1 MEGQVGGSG
10 AMDTQGR
17 GPSAA
22 PAGGG
27 SSSAGSL
34 EELLVTL
41 RKSSRDLSFYPPA
54 HPLLARSL
62 ERALDRVRAEIGGR
76 LVLSFGVT
84 RGGFQVE
91 GRAVGAENP
100 QLADMAAD
108 LFLRRIQQVGFGTG
122 IEVGELT
129 AFLRIA
135 TADPKTLLEQGGPAK
150 VLASQGVSRI
160 QITELEF
167 RRTEPA
173 GSATPPGESRSDS
186 DPSGSSDEE
195 GATPA
200 PGEPPTAVALLQ
212 RLEHEAAAG
221 GTAGYEW
228 AASRLHTVAA
238 SAVQADRLA
247 EVVAI
252 LRAFLGH
259 RERAG
264 LAEPIRQRAAK
275 AVETIANTATLEY
288 LSDRAGH
295 EGGEA
300 AGDPSDV
307 LVALGSLVVPGV
319 VSRVATADRGP
330 VRERLIGLVL
340 ALRHTALPDLVG
352 ALKGV
357 DRELGYDLAAGLR
370 GCPDQGSMVLLARFL
385 RHKAVWVRGE
395 ALRTLAGIGGD
406 AATRLVLQ
414 ALGDPDAGVVELA
427 IGHLGAMQVKQATP
441 SLLRFATKP
450 VLKGKAFA
458 LRLAAV
464 AALGA
469 MGDRGCIPVLQRI
482 LRTRTWFRRSA
493 GEELRRAAASALLAL
508 GRPEARS
515 LVETGARGRWRRDVR
530 RACTAALHPAE
541 PRPAPK
547 AAAERLNSES

>member
-1 MEGQVGGSG
+1 
-10 AMDTQGR
+10 
-17 GPSAA
+17 
-22 PAGGG
+22 
-27 SSSAGSL
+27 
-34 EELLVTL
+34 
-41 RKSSRDLSFYPPA
+41 
-54 HPLLARSL
+54 
-62 ERALDRVRAEIGGR
+62 
-76 LVLSFGVT
+76 
-84 RGGFQVE
+84 
-91 GRAVGAENP
+91 VGAENQ

-122 IEVGELT
+122 VEVGELA

-160 QITELEF
+160 QISELDF
-167 RRTEPA
+167 RRTESARLASSPA
-173 GSATPPGESRSDS
+173 EAESGS
-186 DPSGSSDEE
+186 DPSGSPDEGE
-195 GATPA
+195 ATP
-200 PGEPPTAVALLQ
+200 PPEETPTTEALLQ
-212 RLEHEAAAG
+212 RLEREGAAG

-228 AASRLHTVAA
+228 AASQLQTIAT

-259 RERAG
+259 RKRAG
-264 LAEPIRQRAAK
+264 FAEPIRQRAGK
-275 AVETIANTATLEY
+275 AVEIVVTPATLEY
-288 LSDRAGH
+288 LSNRAGR

-300 AGDPSDV
+300 AGDPADV
-307 LVALGSLVVPGV
+307 LVALGSLVVPGL
-319 VSRVATADRGP
+319 VSRAATTDRGP
-330 VRERLIGLVL
+330 ARERLIGLVL

-357 DRELGYDLAAGLR
+357 DRELGYDLAAALR
-370 GCPDQGSMVLLARFL
+370 GCPDQGSMALLARLL

-395 ALRTLAGIGGD
+395 ALRTLADIGGD

-427 IGHLGAMQVKQATP
+427 ISHLGALQIKQAMP
-441 SLLRFATKP
+441 SLLRLAAKP
-450 VLKGKAFA
+450 ALKGKAFA

-464 AALGA
+464 TALGA
-469 MGDRGCIPVLQRI
+469 MGDRGSIAVLQRI
-482 LRTRTWFRRSA
+482 LRTRTWLRRSA
-493 GEELRRAAASALLAL
+493 GVELRRAAASALLAL

-515 LVETGARGRWRRDVR
+515 LVEAGARGRWRRDVR
-530 RACTAALHPAE
+530 RACAAALHREE

-547 AAAERLNSES
+547 GAAERMDSES